1 MHSNGKLG
9 PLGLWLLHIVL
20 NWKFFYINIC
30 CFIIF
35 IWTATKNNAHR
46 TVVQAEIAQFNDASF
61 GDENCKSGHVTVS
74 HAHFEG
80 QILFVA

>member
-1 MHSNGKLG
+1 MLTELSCK
-9 PLGLWLLHIVL
+9 
-20 NWKFFYINIC
+20 
-30 CFIIF
+30 
-35 IWTATKNNAHR
+35 
-46 TVVQAEIAQFNDASF
+46 AEIAQFNDASF